1 MKPDLSIKS
10 LLTERAVQENI
21 ITGYEITDT
30 TITVHLK
37 PKVVKVYERPDCQEP
52 VEVAHHD
59 REILT
64 IQGLGIQG
72 KALRYQVQSIRLS
85 YLNDAGKFTTFS
97 VPLPGIRTD
106 VLVTDEVM
114 DRMLY
119 LNVDRNLPL
128 PVVVEMLRDLYQVE
142 TSTSALDRWKSGE
155 AAGLPSVG
163 QLIQQLNKKSHNGLT
178 SG

>member
-10 LLTERAVQENI
+10 LLTERGAQENI
-21 ITGYEITDT
+21 ITGYQITDT

-37 PKVVKVYERPDCQEP
+37 PKVVKVYERPDCHEP
-52 VEVAHHD
+52 VSVEHHD

-64 IQGLGIQG
+64 IQGLGLQG
-72 KALRYQVQSIRLS
+72 KALRYQVQSIRLG
-85 YLNDAGKFTTFS
+85 YINDAGKFTTFS

-114 DRMLY
+114 DKMLY

-128 PVVVEMLRDLYQVE
+128 PVVAEMLGDLYQVE

-155 AAGLPSVG
+155 AAVLPSVG
-163 QLIQQLNKKSHNGLT
+163 QLIQQLNEKKP
-178 SG
+178 

>member
-10 LLTERAVQENI
+10 LLTERAAQENI
-21 ITGYEITDT
+21 ITGYQITDT

-37 PKVVKVYERPDCQEP
+37 PKVAKVYERPDCHEP
-52 VEVAHHD
+52 VSVEHHD

-64 IQGLGIQG
+64 IQGLGLPG
-72 KALRYQVQSIRLS
+72 KALRYQVQSIRLG
-85 YLNDAGKFTTFS
+85 YLNDAGKFSTFS

-128 PVVVEMLRDLYQVE
+128 PVVAEMLGDLYQVE
-142 TSTSALDRWKSGE
+142 TSTSALDRWKRGE
-155 AAGLPSVG
+155 AAALPSVG
-163 QLIQQLNKKSHNGLT
+163 QLIQQLNEKKP
-178 SG
+178 